1 MGHQRQSWEFGRVAG
16 IPDEGGNRSSSVS
29 RGNRWSS
36 GQAEA
41 IRGHQ
46 RPSEAIRGHQRPS
59 EASRGQQRPA
69 EANCASCAGRMPT
82 NNPIAHRC
90 ARGSLT
96 KPRPIACGRPD
107 TWRRGTGS
115 AWLHAPRDW
124 LHAPRDWLHARPQRG
139 GEPWRKL
146 DEPRR
151 ASTGGRRVG
160 RGSHGRRNGRARL
173 VEDCGASWAEG
184 RPLRRRPRR
193 RRPRRRRPR
202 RRRARRRRHSRRR
215 AARDGCSR

>member
-1 MGHQRQSWEFGRVAG
+1 
-16 IPDEGGNRSSSVS
+16 VS
-29 RGNRWSS
+29 
-36 GQAEA
+36 QAYLMREA
-41 IRGHQ
+41 IGRPQSVEAIGGPQGRQ
-46 RPSEAIRGHQRPS
+46 RPSEAIRGHQRP
-59 EASRGQQRPA
+59 A
-69 EANCASCAGRMPT
+69 EANCVSCAGRMHT

-139 GEPWRKL
+139 DEPWRKLDEPRRKL

-193 RRPRRRRPR
+193 RRPRRRR
-202 RRRARRRRHSRRR
+202 HSRCPGRR
-215 AARDGCSR
+215 AAHDGRSR